1 MRPVYAL
8 LNLVFFYTWKEIS
21 AYTPCQES
29 MLTVRYV
36 TSCPTDEVSWKERA
50 GKMNCESIRQ
60 NCAKSLGLN
69 TQHHRFQYHCLIN
82 SHMNETL
89 EVCALSRYILGFCA
103 EFNTNGALVQENF
116 EANCKQHNPP
126 CPQYYHSAKA
136 YRYQYCYELVYKQR
150 KIQNKK
156 VEVEE
161 NDNHTEVFDD
171 AEEIDYAEEIDA
183 SEEVDG
189 TGEVNKAVVKG
200 PTAYSNCLTG
210 NRLMLLLLILLRIL
224 IT

>member
-50 GKMNCESIRQ
+50 GKMNCESRRQ
-60 NCAKSLGLN
+60 NCAMSLGLI
-69 TQHHRFQYHCLIN
+69 TQNHRFQYHCLIN

-116 EANCKQHNPP
+116 DANCKQYNPP

-150 KIQNKK
+150 KIQRGM
-156 VEVEE
+156 
-161 NDNHTEVFDD
+161 TITTCQQATSPFPRSSSSSPYCSSLLGSSGWLF
-171 AEEIDYAEEIDA
+171 YA
-183 SEEVDG
+183 V
-189 TGEVNKAVVKG
+189 
-200 PTAYSNCLTG
+200 
-210 NRLMLLLLILLRIL
+210 LRMMYTQCI
-224 IT
+224 I